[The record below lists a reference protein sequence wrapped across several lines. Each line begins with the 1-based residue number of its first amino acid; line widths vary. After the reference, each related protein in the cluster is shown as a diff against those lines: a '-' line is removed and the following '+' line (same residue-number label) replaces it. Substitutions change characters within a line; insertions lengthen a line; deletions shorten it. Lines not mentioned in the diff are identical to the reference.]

1 MERLV
6 DTMKGIWL
14 VILCGLGGAF
24 LASTGLSIGW
34 MIGSLLMSA
43 LLSFWKPAFLKLPDS
58 QSNSMQIWLRTGQCL
73 LGIELG
79 LQLNLSVLRIFMENS
94 ITIIIV
100 LALSLLFSLG
110 SGFLLYKLC
119 KMDMLTSFFSTAPG
133 GLSAMPGMA
142 QEAGANTG
150 VVTIIQTIRIFLV
163 VMIVPFFV
171 LGANPLASTPAR
183 FFGGVESFNEVEIGW
198 TLVLALAAWGG
209 FHVGKILKLPAPW
222 LVGSMLTVAFFQA
235 SGSLIAGMDL
245 IAWWPDS
252 IMIVSQIMIGA
263 SVGAKFNRGMFV
275 GMKKILVV
283 SSLST
288 VAFIFMMILCAYID
302 SRMTGMSFLTTSL
315 AFAPGGVAE
324 MTATSVALE
333 SDPMFVVAVQVLRVL
348 MVYVTL
354 PPLFKLLN
362 QRAMQKNGHPDLS
375 A

>member
-1 MERLV
+1 MERLI
-6 DTMKGIWL
+6 DTMKGLWL
-14 VILCGLGGAF
+14 VILCGLGGAL

-43 LLSFWKPAFLKLPDS
+43 LLSYWKPSFLKLPDS

-79 LQLNLSVLRIFMENS
+79 LQLNLSVLRIFIENS

-100 LALSLLFSLG
+100 LVLSLLLSLG
-110 SGFLLYKLC
+110 SGYLLYKLC
-119 KMDMLTSFFSTAPG
+119 KLDMLTSFFSTAPG

-171 LGANPLASTPAR
+171 LGANPITQHAAA
-183 FFGGVESFNEVEIGW
+183 FGEMQSFNTKEIGW
-198 TLVLALAAWGG
+198 TLVLALAAWSG
-209 FHVGKILKLPAPW
+209 FHIGKLLKLPAPW

-235 SGSLIAGMDL
+235 SGSIIAGVDL
-245 IAWWPDS
+245 VAWWPDS
-252 IMIVSQIMIGA
+252 IMILSQIMIGA
-263 SVGAKFNRGMFV
+263 SVGSKFNKSMFV
-275 GMKKILVV
+275 GMKKILFV

-288 VAFIFMMILCAYID
+288 VAFIFMMILCARID
-302 SRMTGMSFLTTSL
+302 SNATGMSFMTTAL

-324 MTATSVALE
+324 MTATSVALQ

-362 QRAMQKNGHPDLS
+362 HRATQKSRHPDIS